1 MFSRGNGRTKDGK
14 KVRDRNDAVIVTR
27 DFQKLWLGGMFVCH
41 VDMLIRYTSF
51 YLLVFPH
58 LRVVLHAGATINTFF

>member
-14 KVRDRNDAVIVTR
+14 KVRDRNNAVIVTR

-41 VDMLIRYTSF
+41 VDSVYQFLFVGLSTF
-51 YLLVFPH
+51 
-58 LRVVLHAGATINTFF
+58 AGCTACRINNQYIF